1 MAEKAGTLLRNVDD
15 ITWMSLRVDEH
26 PIGFHVQW
34 RKSMDIAS

>member
-15 ITWMSLRVDEH
+15 ITWIGSRVDEH
-26 PIGFHVQW
+26 LIGFHVQW